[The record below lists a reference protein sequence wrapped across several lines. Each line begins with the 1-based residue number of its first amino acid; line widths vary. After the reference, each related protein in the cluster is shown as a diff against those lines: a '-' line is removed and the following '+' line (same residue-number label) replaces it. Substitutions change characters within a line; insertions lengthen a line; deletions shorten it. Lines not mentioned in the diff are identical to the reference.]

1 MILLLACLAA
11 QDAATWS
18 FTEREGGS
26 HPGTLRGREQV
37 EVVLSQIPR
46 SAVVHRA
53 VFRPGRDE
61 GEAFASRDRGVR
73 VTIAGTDTP
82 LALLPP
88 RYVSFD
94 VTEAVRAAVASDSP
108 RVIFSIADFPGYRPM
123 ATRLDVTGSFKAKN
137 EVPRAKGISVRHRAG
152 QTILTWTEPRTPL
165 DRENVTFREF
175 RQVPEGP
182 VRFRIYRGERPFS
195 AATIGGA
202 EFVGEV
208 GPLTGW
214 NPEFHGISPRDDSP
228 VRRFVVEEGRPP
240 VAPGTG
246 VYAHNPAKA
255 GKAFY
260 FVSTAV
266 NGEEDLST
274 FDEGNALREPVE
286 EEVGPG
292 APVLQRVE
300 RPDTFNYVEKPELH
314 YFVRWE
320 APPRSNRPSR
330 PFDYLV
336 ALPPKRVE
344 PAPVGLHL
352 HCWGAN
358 LEGGYGWWYDAAQG
372 ALLVSTNQSPYDWWT
387 GYHEFDGTWRPWKDG
402 VVRDYTQAR
411 VVAFLDWVGTKWKVD
426 PNRVFTAGNSMGGS
440 GSPSLGI
447 RRADRVAW
455 AVSWVGVHTPARTP
469 QFRASYERV
478 YGALDW
484 KLPFQDGKTAA
495 FDWFDDAGWLR
506 RNPAAETPLLCFS
519 NGKNDGAIGWPQARD
534 FWRALQETRR
544 PHVFVW
550 GQAGHGQRAML
561 PGDSPGERELG
572 LDVRLDR
579 TLPAFTNGS
588 LDGKPGSG
596 DPADGDPEGQSNLH
610 LVWDTTAE
618 AIVDEEGRWSLVLH
632 VNRKATADEGMV
644 DVTPRRCRKF
654 RPKPGTKVAWWN
666 RALAGDRDFQSG
678 EVRVDEAGLVT
689 VPQVRVRRGGSRLIL
704 EIKK

>member
-1 MILLLACLAA
+1 MILLLACLFV

-26 HPGTLRGREQV
+26 HPGTVRGREQV
-37 EVVLSQIPR
+37 EVMLSSIPR
-46 SAVVHRA
+46 SAVIHRA

-61 GEAFASRDRGVR
+61 SEAFASRDRGVR
-73 VTIAGTDTP
+73 VTLAGSDSP
-82 LALLPP
+82 LPLLPP
-88 RYVSFD
+88 RFASFD

-108 RVIFSIADFPGYRPM
+108 RVAFSLADFPGYRPM
-123 ATRLDVTGSFKAKN
+123 ATRLDVTGAFAAKSK
-137 EVPRAKGISVRHRAG
+137 VPRVRGIAARHRAG
-152 QTILTWTEPRTPL
+152 QTLLTWTDPRPVL
-165 DRENVTFREF
+165 DREQVAFRDF
-175 RQVPEGP
+175 RQLPDVP
-182 VRFRIYRGERPFS
+182 VRFRIYRSERPFG
-195 AATIGGA
+195 AATVGSA
-202 EFVGEV
+202 ELVDEV

-228 VRRFVVEEGRPP
+228 VRRFVVEDGKLP
-240 VAPGTG
+240 VPPGTG

-255 GKAFY
+255 GKAWY
-260 FVSTAV
+260 FVSVAV
-266 NGEEDLST
+266 NGEEDLSA
-274 FDEGNALREPVE
+274 FDEGNALKEPVE

-292 APVLQRVE
+292 LPVLQRVE
-300 RPDTFNYVEKPELH
+300 RPASFNYVEKPELH

-336 ALPPKRVE
+336 ALPPKRAE
-344 PAPVGLHL
+344 PAPAGLHL

-372 ALLVSTNQSPYDWWT
+372 ALLLSTNQAPYDWWT
-387 GYHEFDGTWRPWKDG
+387 GYHEFDGTWKPWKDG

-411 VVAFLDWVGTKWKVD
+411 LVAFLDWTGTKWKID

-440 GSPSLGI
+440 GSPSFAI
-447 RRADRVAW
+447 RHPDRVAW

-478 YGALDW
+478 YGSVDW

-534 FWRALQETRR
+534 FWKALQETRR

-561 PGDSPGERELG
+561 PGASPGERELG
-572 LDVRLDR
+572 LDIRLDR

-588 LDGKPGSG
+588 LDGKPGNG

-610 LVWDTTAE
+610 LVWDTSDE

-632 VNRKATADEGMV
+632 VNRKAPADEGTV
-644 DVTPRRCRKF
+644 DVTPRRCRNF
-654 RPKPGTKVAWWN
+654 RPKPGQKVSWWN

-678 EVRVDEAGLVT
+678 EVSVDAAGLVT

-704 EIKK
+704 EVKK